1 MVRREKSNYIIQAV
15 THALD
20 VLEQF
25 HDDGELGV
33 TELSK
38 RLSLHK
44 NNVFRILASLESRGY
59 IEQNRATENYRL
71 GTKCLQLG
79 QTYIQHMGLLQ
90 QARPIMS
97 DVVRDCR
104 ESAYVAV
111 MRKGKVVPLDM
122 VESDHPVRIASQV
135 GENLPLHCTAV
146 GKVHLA
152 FEPAEEVQRVLSN
165 ELSLHTHRTM
175 LNRPVL
181 LEQLGAIAT
190 RGYAVDNGEYMA
202 DVRTVAVPIKN
213 YTRTVVGSLAVSG
226 PAYRIPPERA
236 EREIIPL
243 AVKAGHELSSRL
255 GYHGMERRKQRENT
269 GNSQAGTRPGD
280 HDSG

>member
-15 THALD
+15 AHALD

-25 HDDGELGV
+25 YKDGELGV

-38 RLSLHK
+38 RLKLHK
-44 NNVFRILASLESRGY
+44 NNVFRILATLESRGY
-59 IEQNRATENYRL
+59 IEQNRSTENYRL

-90 QARPIMS
+90 QARPIMLE
-97 DVVRDCR
+97 VVKACH

-122 VESDHPVRIASQV
+122 VESDQPVRIVSHV
-135 GENLPLHCTAV
+135 GENLPLHCTAA

-152 FEPAEEVQRVLSN
+152 FEPAEEVQRAFPEGL
-165 ELSLHTHRTM
+165 EAHTQYTITDR
-175 LNRPVL
+175 NL
-181 LEQLGAIAT
+181 LVEQLKAIANS
-190 RGYAVDNGEYMA
+190 GYAVDNGEYLT
-202 DVRTVAVPIKN
+202 DVRTVAVPIKD

-226 PAYRIPPERA
+226 PAYRIPPERIDQ
-236 EREIIPL
+236 EIAPL
-243 AVKAGHELSSRL
+243 VIKAGRELSSRL
-255 GYHGMERRKQRENT
+255 GYN
-269 GNSQAGTRPGD
+269 A
-280 HDSG
+280 